1 MFEKSLTLA
10 EVDSDIANAITAE
23 EARQEAHIEL
33 IASENYT
40 STAVMIAQGS
50 QLTNKYA
57 EGYPYKR
64 YYGGCEHVD
73 VVEQLAVDRA
83 KALFNADY
91 ANVQPHSGSQANAAV
106 FQALL
111 VPGDTILGMS
121 LAHGGHLTHGS
132 AVNFSGKLYNFVHY
146 GVDRKSEVIDY
157 EDVRQLAIK
166 HRPKLIVAGA
176 TAYTRLI
183 DFHRFRQI
191 ADEID
196 AKLMVDMA
204 HISGLIAGGAHPSP
218 VPHAQVVTSTTQKT
232 LRGPRGGMILSTEEI
247 GKKVDYGV
255 FPFSQGGPF
264 MHVIA
269 AKAVCFGEAS
279 KPEFAH
285 YAEQV
290 VVNAKSMALELSEAG
305 LRLVS
310 GGTDNHLLLVDLN
323 PLDIT
328 GRAAEAALEAVGI
341 VANKN
346 AIPFD
351 EKPPRVTS
359 GLRLG
364 TPAITSR
371 GFKEKETKQVAHL
384 IVDTLTNIGDESA
397 MTRISEEVKSLTSQF
412 PVPGI
417 DL

>member
-1 MFEKSLTLA
+1 
-10 EVDSDIANAITAE
+10 
-23 EARQEAHIEL
+23 
-33 IASENYT
+33 
-40 STAVMIAQGS
+40 
-50 QLTNKYA
+50 
-57 EGYPYKR
+57 
-64 YYGGCEHVD
+64 
-73 VVEQLAVDRA
+73 
-83 KALFNADY
+83 
-91 ANVQPHSGSQANAAV
+91 
-106 FQALL
+106 
-111 VPGDTILGMS
+111 
-121 LAHGGHLTHGS
+121 
-132 AVNFSGKLYNFVHY
+132 
-146 GVDRKSEVIDY
+146 
-157 EDVRQLAIK
+157 
-166 HRPKLIVAGA
+166 
-176 TAYTRLI
+176 
-183 DFHRFRQI
+183 
-191 ADEID
+191 
-196 AKLMVDMA
+196 
-204 HISGLIAGGAHPSP
+204 
-218 VPHAQVVTSTTQKT
+218 
-232 LRGPRGGMILSTEEI
+232 
-247 GKKVDYGV
+247 
-255 FPFSQGGPF
+255 

-290 VVNAKSMALELSEAG
+290 VVNARSMALELSEAG

>member
-1 MFEKSLTLA
+1 MTSLSRQDPEIALA
-10 EVDSDIANAITAE
+10 IKQEDE
-23 EARQEAHIEL
+23 RQRNSLVL
-33 IASENYT
+33 IASENYA
-40 STAVMIAQGS
+40 SCAVLEAQAGVMN
-50 QLTNKYA
+50 NKYA
-57 EGYPYKR
+57 EGYPGRR
-64 YYGGCEHVD
+64 YYGGCENVD
-73 VVEQLAVDRA
+73 IVESIAIQRA
-83 KALFNADY
+83 KTLFGAEH
-91 ANVQPHSGSQANAAV
+91 ANVQAHSGAQANMAAY
-106 FQALL
+106 FSLIQ
-111 VPGDTILGMS
+111 PGDIVMGMQ
-121 LAHGGHLTHGS
+121 LDQGGHLTHG
-132 AVNFSGKLYNFVHY
+132 ATVNFSGNLYKFIPY
-146 GVDRKSEVIDY
+146 GLNRDTETIDFDQV
-157 EDVRQLAIK
+157 ELLAK
-166 HRPKLIVAGA
+166 QHRPKIIIAGYS
-176 TAYTRLI
+176 AYPRII
-183 DFHRFRQI
+183 DFARFRAI
-191 ADEID
+191 ADDVGAI
-196 AKLMVDMA
+196 LMVDMA

-232 LRGPRGGMILSTEEI
+232 LRGPRGGMLLSTEEI
-247 GKKVDYGV
+247 AKKVDYGV

-290 VVNAKSMALELSEAG
+290 VVNARSMALELSEAG

-384 IVDTLTNIGDESA
+384 IVDTLTNMGDESA

>member
-1 MFEKSLTLA
+1 
-10 EVDSDIANAITAE
+10 
-23 EARQEAHIEL
+23 
-33 IASENYT
+33 
-40 STAVMIAQGS
+40 
-50 QLTNKYA
+50 
-57 EGYPYKR
+57 
-64 YYGGCEHVD
+64 
-73 VVEQLAVDRA
+73 
-83 KALFNADY
+83 
-91 ANVQPHSGSQANAAV
+91 
-106 FQALL
+106 
-111 VPGDTILGMS
+111 
-121 LAHGGHLTHGS
+121 
-132 AVNFSGKLYNFVHY
+132 
-146 GVDRKSEVIDY
+146 
-157 EDVRQLAIK
+157 
-166 HRPKLIVAGA
+166 
-176 TAYTRLI
+176 
-183 DFHRFRQI
+183 
-191 ADEID
+191 
-196 AKLMVDMA
+196 
-204 HISGLIAGGAHPSP
+204 
-218 VPHAQVVTSTTQKT
+218 
-232 LRGPRGGMILSTEEI
+232 
-247 GKKVDYGV
+247 
-255 FPFSQGGPF
+255 
-264 MHVIA
+264 
-269 AKAVCFGEAS
+269 
-279 KPEFAH
+279 
-285 YAEQV
+285 
-290 VVNAKSMALELSEAG
+290 LSEAG